1 MTFCLDTGPPNAAYR
16 IILAHG
22 AGAGITF
29 SFMEQVS
36 DLLTERAFA
45 VTRFEFAYMAA
56 RRTGGPRRPPPKA
69 EILAQEYATFLDH
82 VSSQKPRGQKLL
94 IGGKSLG
101 GRVASLMAAEAH
113 REGRIAGL
121 VCLGYPLHPPGQ
133 PDRRRAEHLMTFAC
147 PALIVQGERDPF
159 GNKVEFEALALPQT
173 AQLHWIGDG
182 DHDFGPRGASG
193 FTRKGN
199 LAAAADAIATFAAG
213 LDARVDGEQHHT

>member
-1 MTFCLDTGPPNAAYR
+1 MIFRLDTGPPSAAYR

-22 AGAGITF
+22 AGAGITS
-29 SFMEQVS
+29 SFMEQMS

-69 EILAQEYATFLDH
+69 EILAQEYSAFLDH
-82 VSSQKPRGQKLL
+82 VSSQGPQGQKLL

-101 GRVASLMAAEAH
+101 GRVASLIAADAH

-121 VCLGYPLHPPGQ
+121 IGLGYPLHPPGQ
-133 PDRRRAEHLMTFAC
+133 PDRRRAEHLITFTC
-147 PALIVQGERDPF
+147 PSLIVQGERDPF
-159 GNKVEFEALALPQT
+159 GNKAEFEALELPP
-173 AQLHWIGDG
+173 AIQLHWIGDG

-199 LAAAADAIATFAAG
+199 LAAAAGAIAAFAAG
-213 LDARVDGEQHHT
+213 LEARVDGEQRRT